1 MTSVDERLTVKNMK
15 KYLKEKQSSSV
26 ANKVKKANLMKMY
39 NKCSDFPAR
48 IRVKLLFS
56 DK

>member
-26 ANKVKKANLMKMY
+26 ANKVKKANVMKMY